1 MSNTGAWIVQTGM
14 VTAVGIGSAQT
25 ASSIRAG
32 ISRYQESTVYNKSF
46 EPMTLALLP
55 DAALP
60 PLHDDLAKL
69 AGLTPRQIRML
80 CLADSA
86 LKEVL
91 KDLNL
96 KQPPALF
103 LAGPEAFA
111 DRPPALTAVFVQ
123 QLMTQTGAK
132 LDAAQSTVFPVG
144 RAGGLLALRAALA
157 LLAQGK
163 HDYALVGGVDSY
175 LDLYLLGTL
184 DQANRVLAPGVMDG
198 FCPGEGAGFVL
209 LCSERVSK
217 LHTPLAHVHA
227 PGIAAESGH
236 RYSKEPYRGD
246 GLAAAVSEAVLGC
259 QQPLQTVLCSLNG
272 ENFGVKEWGV
282 AFLRNK
288 AAFAEP
294 FEIEHPAD
302 CCGDLGAA
310 FAPVLI
316 GLAAIGMQK
325 EYMSTPCL
333 VWCSS
338 EHEQRGAVCVSSNV
352 MQ

>member
-1 MSNTGAWIVQTGM
+1 MQTGM

-25 ASSIRAG
+25 ASSVRAG
-32 ISRYQESTVYNKSF
+32 ISRYQESAVFNKRF

-60 PLHDDLAKL
+60 PLHDDLAQL
-69 AGLTPRQIRML
+69 PGLTSRQMRML
-80 CLADSA
+80 RLADGA

-91 KDLNL
+91 KDVKLQ
-96 KQPPALF
+96 QPTPLL
-103 LAGPEAFA
+103 LAGPEAVA
-111 DRPPALTAVFVQ
+111 DRPEILTAAFVQ
-123 QLMTQTGAK
+123 HLMTQTGIM
-132 LDAAQSTVFPVG
+132 LDVALSAVFPTG
-144 RAGGLLALRAALA
+144 RAGGVLALRAALE
-157 LLAQGK
+157 LLTHGD
-163 HDYALVGGVDSY
+163 HDYVLVGGVDSY

-184 DQANRVLAPGVMDG
+184 DQADRVLAAGVMDG

-209 LCSERVSK
+209 LCSERVSAS
-217 LHTPLAHVHA
+217 HAPLAYLHA
-227 PGIAAESGH
+227 PGIAAEPGH
-236 RYSKEPYRGD
+236 RYSQEPYRGD
-246 GLAAAVSEAVLGC
+246 GLASAVSEAVAGC

-316 GLAAIGMQK
+316 GLAAIGMRK
-325 EYMSTPCL
+325 EYMSSPCL

-338 EHEQRGAVCVSSNV
+338 EHEQRGAVCVSSNSTF
-352 MQ
+352 